1 MTTRMDGFR
10 KRTRR
15 KFKKNQSQKGKVSIR
30 NYLQKLDVGDKVSL
44 TVEPAVQTG
53 MYRPRFMGIIGTVV
67 GKRGQ
72 CYQVEITDIHKKKVL
87 VVHPVHLKKVKWEEK
102 K

>member
-15 KFKKNQSQKGKVSIR
+15 KFKKEQSQKGKISIR

-44 TVEPAVQTG
+44 IVEPAVQSG
-53 MYRPRFMGIIGTVV
+53 MYRPKFMGQIGTVI
-67 GKRGQ
+67 GKKGR
-72 CYQVEITDIHKKKVL
+72 CYQVEINDMSKRKIL
-87 VVHPVHLKKVKWEEK
+87 VVHPVHLKKV
-102 K
+102 